1 MALCRFF
8 ACVGTSSFSSC
19 SVDEFV
25 EDLSNRVGI
34 VGFGG
39 NVRLQRINLGM
50 HHRMMTATATMV
62 PTHIIILS
70 WVLRRYKKI

>member
-19 SVDEFV
+19 SVDELA

-39 NVRLQRINLGM
+39 NVRLQRINFFIPQIM
-50 HHRMMTATATMV
+50 QATTTMV
-62 PTHIIILS
+62 ATHIIILS
-70 WVLRRYKKI
+70 WVLRRYKK